1 MDEEQRKNRAGRLAA
16 ADETEG
22 TEMMGQDEQ
31 SDAELSDAELSD
43 VSGGGRPIRITD
55 PVPPETM

>member
-1 MDEEQRKNRAGRLAA
+1 MDEEQREYKADRLAS

-22 TEMMGQDEQ
+22 TEIMGQDEQ
-31 SDAELSDAELSD
+31 SDAELSDADLSD
-43 VSGGGRPIRITD
+43 VSGGGRPIRIID